1 MVAVA
6 GSIGV
11 IDLKFSESAQGK
23 VMLNVLPT
31 PSSLH
36 AHISPPWAS
45 RRCLAM
51 KSPRPG
57 AGSRLGNGIAASEK
71 LGEKFLLA
79 TLRDPYPRVRD
90 IDLDESR
97 GFISGNGYQGL
108 IV

>member
-1 MVAVA
+1 MF
-6 GSIGV
+6 G
-11 IDLKFSESAQGK
+11 DEEPK
-23 VMLNVLPT
+23 T
-31 PSSLH
+31 
-36 AHISPPWAS
+36 
-45 RRCLAM
+45 
-51 KSPRPG
+51 G

-71 LGEKFLLA
+71 LGEKFLLT